1 MIDQNCRVTNV
12 PKCSMEIHSSQ
23 FFVSCDDFVKI
34 GSIYQKKSVFL
45 ALFYICWLVL
55 DINPSFCHSHSFQV
69 WKNQSVNKQNLI
81 SVYVTNSCELC
92 ISLITRRLTFK
103 LLKNTRH
110 ALFNHFRYW
119 KRGKKINQ
127 NCDHVPLNRAL
138 LERGGYNVLHNFC
151 IDLIEINL

>member
-1 MIDQNCRVTNV
+1 MYLNVVWRFIAHNSLFRAMILLKLV
-12 PKCSMEIHSSQ
+12 Q
-23 FFVSCDDFVKI
+23 FT
-34 GSIYQKKSVFL
+34 KKKVFFL

-138 LERGGYNVLHNFC
+138 LERGGIMFYTIFA
-151 IDLIEINL
+151 LI